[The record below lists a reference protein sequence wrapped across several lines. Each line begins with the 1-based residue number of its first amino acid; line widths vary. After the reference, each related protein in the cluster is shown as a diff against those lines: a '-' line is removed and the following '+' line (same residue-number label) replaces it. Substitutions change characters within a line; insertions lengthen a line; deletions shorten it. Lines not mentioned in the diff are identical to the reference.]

1 MNRVVVT
8 KEQFDKM
15 MEMAGACIDRKSN
28 RDEYRGLICA
38 LVDGKF
44 TVGASNGKILQRMM
58 VEVADY
64 TLEGD
69 EWVFE
74 FSVDGISKTKGIKPI
89 EIRQARDGDIEVIA
103 KDDYGNSTI
112 WVRKDMC
119 TDKAQIKKLMR
130 VYERFAVEELN
141 VVMLDVALL
150 EKVLKAYKK
159 NGVKG
164 VLIGVGE
171 YKTPVLM
178 TSEMSGGRIDSV
190 VLPMYDVT
198 TGAPALNGEEK

>member
-44 TVGASNGKILQRMM
+44 IAGASNGKVLQRMM

-64 TLEGD
+64 TLEGN

-74 FSVDGISKTKGIKPI
+74 FSVDGISKMKGIKPI

-119 TDKAQIKKLMR
+119 ADKSQIKKLMR
-130 VYERFAVEELN
+130 VYEEFAVEEHN
-141 VVMLDVALL
+141 IVMLDVALL

-164 VLIGVGE
+164 VMIGVGE
-171 YKTPVLM
+171 YNKPMLM
-178 TSEMSGGRIDSV
+178 TRDIIGGRIDSV
-190 VLPMYDVT
+190 VLPMYNIT
-198 TGAPALNGEEK
+198 EGAPALNGEDK